1 MTFRCEHAAQS
12 LDKCALAGPRRPR
25 EPNPKGENGAAQL
38 PRPLGAVWID
48 VAKLGRMFHQLVRR
62 RAVSGARC
70 AACGVWFDVCD
81 MWCLVGGR
89 WYVVCG
95 VWCVS

>member
-38 PRPLGAVWID
+38 PRPLGAVWRHKGYQ
-48 VAKLGRMFHQLVRR
+48 VAAL
-62 RAVSGARC
+62 RC
-70 AACGVWFDVCD
+70 FF
-81 MWCLVGGR
+81 LVGGLDQR
-89 WYVVCG
+89 DGSGQAGALLLHETLKQPPRLRAHLW
-95 VWCVS
+95 WMMMD